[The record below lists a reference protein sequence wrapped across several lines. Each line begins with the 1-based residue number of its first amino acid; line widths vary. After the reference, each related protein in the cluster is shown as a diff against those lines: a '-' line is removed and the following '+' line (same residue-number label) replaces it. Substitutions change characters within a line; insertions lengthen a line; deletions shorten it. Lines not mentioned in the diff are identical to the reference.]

1 MVDQLHNVSTRLE
14 GLAEQHPPVPE
25 ALITIAGNVRG
36 TATIL
41 EALVATKAPS
51 RFEGRQQIRIIRNRS
66 TLDRLV
72 LQACLRFIRR
82 SIP

>member
-1 MVDQLHNVSTRLE
+1 VELRPEELSSSTPQFLNPFRSSQRQKDR
-14 GLAEQHPPVPE
+14 GK
-25 ALITIAGNVRG
+25 VRG

-41 EALVATKAPS
+41 ASTDRDQKPS
-51 RFEGRQQIRIIRNRS
+51 RFEKGQQIRVIRNRS

-72 LQACLRFIRR
+72 LQLCLRFIRR